1 MATLVQANS
10 NTTATTF
17 TAATEVAA
25 IVIGDPINTLD
36 AEGQGVLV
44 QGNVVFT
51 AGATPGTV
59 TVKVRQG
66 SGLAGATVA
75 SWIAGTTIAATN
87 LSVPIHIVDTAPLVV
102 PPGNAGSPVYTI
114 TLTVAGS
121 NGTGVLASGS
131 ATQYTGQN

>member
-10 NTTATTF
+10 NTTATTY

-44 QGNVVFT
+44 QGNIVLT

-66 SGLAGATVA
+66 SGIAGTQVA
-75 SWIAGTTIAATN
+75 SWVAGTTVAATN
-87 LSVPIHIVDTAPLVV
+87 FSVPVHVVDTAPATVG
-102 PPGNAGSPVYTI
+102 PGNSGQPIYTI

-131 ATQYTGQN
+131 ATQMTGQN